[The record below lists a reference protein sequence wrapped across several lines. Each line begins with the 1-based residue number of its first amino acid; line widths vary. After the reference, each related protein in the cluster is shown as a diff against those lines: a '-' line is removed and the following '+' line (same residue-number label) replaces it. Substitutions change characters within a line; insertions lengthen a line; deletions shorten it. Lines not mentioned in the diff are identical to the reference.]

1 MEYNFLLGCDGRSR
15 RRIAMFDA
23 KSVKVESLA
32 VIRVAVD
39 WENRRIFAP
48 SKKQR

>member
-1 MEYNFLLGCDGRSR
+1 MKPV
-15 RRIAMFDA
+15 DA

-48 SKKQR
+48 SKNKDDNQKQEK